1 MNDRTN
7 TLLLT
12 RRNGRVRS
20 FAYNPRSALALAAVT
35 VLAVCVAILYGGF
48 RLGVNMEA
56 RSQLHEVRDLQ
67 TQSLQQQQQ
76 IEAARTLAQD
86 NLDALTLRLGR
97 MQAQMLRLDALGK
110 RLVEVA
116 DLDAGEFDFN
126 VDPPVGGPVEPD
138 AVAAYSVPDFLGML
152 DTLDLSADDRE
163 HKLVMLEQV
172 LMHRNVSQRVTPS
185 GRAVESG
192 LLSSTYGMRIDPFS
206 GKREAHKGID
216 IAGKEGSIIQ
226 AVGDGVV
233 TFAGDRKGYGNLV
246 EIDHG
251 NGYTTRYAH
260 NRDHLVN
267 VGETVRKGEPVALM
281 GSTGRSTGPHVH
293 IEVLRDGKQV
303 DPAKYINN

>member
-1 MNDRTN
+1 MNNRSN

-20 FAYNPRSALALAAVT
+20 FAYNPRHALVVITIT
-35 VLAVCVAILYGGF
+35 VLAVCAAILYGGF
-48 RLGVNMEA
+48 RLGVNLEA
-56 RSQLHEVRDLQ
+56 RSQLNEVRDLQ
-67 TQSLQQQQQ
+67 AHSQRQQAQ
-76 IEAARTLAQD
+76 IEAARTAAQN

-97 MQAQMLRLDALGK
+97 MQAQILRLDALGK

-126 VDPPVGGPVEPD
+126 VNPPVGGPAES
-138 AVAAYSVPDFLGML
+138 AVVAENSVPDFLGML
-152 DTLDLSADDRE
+152 DSLDSTAADRE
-163 HKLVMLEQV
+163 HKLIMLEQV

-192 LLSSTYGMRIDPFS
+192 LLSSTFGMRIDPFS
-206 GKREAHKGID
+206 GKRESHKGID

-226 AVGDGVV
+226 AVGDGLV
-233 TFAGDRKGYGNLV
+233 TFAGTRKGYGNLV
-246 EIDHG
+246 EVDHG

-267 VGETVRKGEPVALM
+267 VGETVRKGDPVALM

-293 IEVLRDGKQV
+293 LEVLRDGKQV
-303 DPAKYINN
+303 DPANYINN